1 LEELSRLSMIMTA
14 SEKSMSASIDEWVQ
28 EEKEFYFK
36 ATY

>member
-1 LEELSRLSMIMTA
+1 MSYLGEEICLGG
-14 SEKSMSASIDEWVQ
+14 MSDKWQKGTDRQIE